1 MSGKN
6 EVKKT
11 NKKKR
16 HIKNL
21 TKILLLHELVL
32 VLVLYT
38 QRGGVF
44 VPSNTKATTLTRRAF
59 LLLSRDDDGRTKKRR
74 LYAAKKQNVYG
85 SILGE
90 FPL

>member
-11 NKKKR
+11 NKKKAYKKS
-16 HIKNL
+16 HKNI
-21 TKILLLHELVL
+21 TPPRVG
-32 VLVLYT
+32 VGVGVYT

>member
-1 MSGKN
+1 M
-6 EVKKT
+6 
-11 NKKKR
+11 
-16 HIKNL
+16 
-21 TKILLLHELVL
+21 
-32 VLVLYT
+32 
-38 QRGGVF
+38 F

-90 FPL
+90 FPFIVFLGHFCLFETTLFFSPQKGENKHHKISFDVVARAS